1 MEDEILQIIE
11 KQKKFFDSKQTYPYE
26 ARLKKLKNLKEAVVR
41 NETLIGEALNE
52 DLKKSPYQSYLAE
65 TGYIIHEITKGI
77 KRLKKWMRPVRIS
90 TPIMLF
96 PSVSSIVSEPV
107 GQVLIIGPWNY
118 PFHLI
123 FIPLVGAIAAG
134 NTVIVK
140 PSEVSSRSAEVI
152 KKIIE
157 ETFKIEEIAVINGG
171 VEVTQFILEQK
182 FNHIFFTGSTSV
194 GRIVAE
200 KAAKFLTPVTLE
212 LGGKCPCVIF
222 GENDIDLTAKRIV
235 WGKYLNTGQTCV
247 APDYILVEKNIKK
260 KLIDRIIHY
269 IEEFYGK
276 DPAVSE
282 FYGKIINKRNF
293 QRIMNL
299 FSEEEILYGGKSNED
314 ALYISPTIVEA
325 NTSSKVMSE
334 EIFGPILPI
343 LEVESFEDCISIINS
358 LPKPLAVY
366 LFSKNSHL
374 RQRIQ
379 SDTQSGSICF
389 NDNAIQLASSDL
401 PFGGFGES
409 GVNRYHGRTSFDTFS
424 NKKSIV
430 RRFQLL
436 DWVNAPFRYA
446 PDFKNLSIVRWV
458 WRLFG

>member
-1 MEDEILQIIE
+1 MENEILQIIE
-11 KQKKFFDSKQTYPYE
+11 KQKKLFHSKKTYPYE
-26 ARLKKLKNLKEAVVR
+26 SRLKKLKNLKKAIVK
-41 NETLIGEALNE
+41 NETLIGEALKD

-77 KRLKKWMRPVRIS
+77 KRLKKWMKPIRVS

-140 PSEVSSRSAEVI
+140 PSEVSIKSAEVI

-157 ETFKIEEIAVINGG
+157 ETFTAEEVAVINGG
-171 VEVTQFILEQK
+171 VEVTQTLLDQK

-194 GRIVAE
+194 GRVIAE
-200 KAAKFLTPVTLE
+200 KAARFLTPVTLE
-212 LGGKCPCVIF
+212 LGGKCPCVVF
-222 GENDIDLTAKRIV
+222 GKNNIDLAAKRIA

-247 APDYILVEKNIKK
+247 APDYILVEKSIKDD
-260 KLIDRIIHY
+260 LVGRVIHY
-269 IEEFYGK
+269 IKEFYGR
-276 DPAVSE
+276 DPATSE
-282 FYGKIINKRNF
+282 FYGKIINKKNF
-293 QRIMNL
+293 QRILSL
-299 FSEEEILYGGKSNED
+299 FSEEKVLYGGESDEKS
-314 ALYISPTIVEA
+314 LFISPTIVEA
-325 NTSSKVMSE
+325 NTSSKIMSE

-343 LEVESFEDCISIINS
+343 LEVDSFDECISIINS

-374 RQRIQ
+374 REKIQ
-379 SDTQSGSICF
+379 NDTQSGSICF

-409 GVNRYHGRTSFDTFS
+409 GVNRYHGRSSFDIFS

-458 WRLFG
+458 WKLFG

>member
-1 MEDEILQIIE
+1 MESEILKLLE
-11 KQKKFFDSKQTYPYE
+11 KQKQFFESKQTYSYE
-26 ARLKKLKNLKEAVVR
+26 FRLKKLKDLKKAIIK

-77 KRLKKWMRPVRIS
+77 KRLKKWMKPIRIS

-140 PSEVSSRSAEVI
+140 PSEVSLKSADVI

-157 ETFKIEEIAVINGG
+157 DTFNSEEIAVINGG
-171 VEVTQFILEQK
+171 VEVTQVLLDQK

-200 KAAKFLTPVTLE
+200 KAARFLTPVTLE
-212 LGGKCPCVIF
+212 LGGKCPCVVF
-222 GENDIDLTAKRIV
+222 GKNNIDLAAKRIV

-247 APDYILVEKNIKK
+247 APDYVLVEKSAKEV
-260 KLIDRIIHY
+260 LVERIIHY
-269 IEEFYGK
+269 IEKFYGK
-276 DPAVSE
+276 NPASSE
-282 FYGKIINKRNF
+282 FYGRIINNKNF
-293 QRIMNL
+293 QRIINL
-299 FSEEEILYGGKSNED
+299 FSEEKILYGGERDEES
-314 ALYISPTIVEA
+314 LYISPTIVEA
-325 NTSSKVMSE
+325 NRSSKVMSE
-334 EIFGPILPI
+334 EIFGPVLPI
-343 LEVESFEDCISIINS
+343 LEVESFEECVSIVNS

-366 LFSKNSHL
+366 LFSKNKKL
-374 RQRIQ
+374 REKIQ
-379 SDTQSGSICF
+379 NNTQSGSICF

-409 GVNRYHGRTSFDTFS
+409 GVNRYHGRSSFDTFS

-430 RRFQLL
+430 RRFQFL

-446 PDFKNLSIVRWV
+446 PDFKNLAIVRWV
-458 WRLFG
+458 WKLFG